1 MVKTSTF
8 QTGKWRILLEHS
20 NGSKVGVWS
29 PTHPF
34 LCVYFFNR
42 MNLLY
47 IAGCCGKL
55 YLTKAEFCKIYDK
68 IEKKELD
75 IIFRVFDVDKSNV
88 ISVEQII
95 SG

>member
-1 MVKTSTF
+1 
-8 QTGKWRILLEHS
+8 LL
-20 NGSKVGVWS
+20 
-29 PTHPF
+29 
-34 LCVYFFNR
+34 C
-42 MNLLY
+42 

-95 SG
+95 SGYCKRMVALPVFVAASN